1 MIIYDNLMDY
11 NQHKEEINTQY
22 LEQYVQTTRP
32 TKPGANIQCLYA
44 HQHAK
49 GTDKNASMG
58 YNRANNKYHC
68 FSCNKVANIFDFIK
82 EDTGATTDK
91 EVIEYLNSYYN
102 IEPFTLNTN
111 KTSTFKDNKKRDHI
125 NKKTQKATK
134 QPQPIQPVVVKPAPV
149 QEIDTKYDFTEQV
162 LKAHK
167 DLIDNKDKADTPQ
180 QKAYNYFIQR
190 GFTEDT
196 IKKYKLGY
204 TKSYNDF
211 MSNYTDLQLKADKQI
226 YYNYVIPIQKDNKY
240 NTVMLEISNRDYTDS
255 YNAKYRKPKGL
266 NIPIYNE
273 DYLKEDTEQT
283 IFITEGIYD
292 TLSIEQ
298 LDNKAM
304 ALNGIGYNRLIQL
317 IQDYKSELKLI
328 IMLDNDPTGIENT
341 KKIMAKIEELNK
353 ENIQC
358 INALE
363 LLSKYDTLKNYKD
376 ANEMLQNDSMIL
388 NLFLYENYQKIN
400 INEDIQRLNNANISN
415 NLDYFRTIE
424 EQEPTK
430 VIPTGFMYLDNKL
443 NGGLRKNLYILGAI
457 SSLGKTALITQIAD
471 QIAST
476 GQKVLYFSLEMDKRD
491 IMARSIARHTY
502 KLVGDTKDKS
512 KKPIASNFYEIID
525 NNNYKDYTQDKKDA
539 IQTAIQ
545 VYERGAK
552 NLYIVSGRYQ
562 DSTGTKRRMNI
573 KDIEKITRDFI
584 KYNKQT
590 PVIFIDYLQILAP
603 LDVHNTDKQNVD
615 EIIDNLANL
624 KDELNTPIVAISS
637 YNRDNYYEPA
647 NVTAFK
653 ESGAIEYGADV
664 IIALQYKGIE
674 AIYRGNDK
682 EATKKHKIYE
692 LVENIITNSKAG
704 ESIPI
709 ELKVLKNRNGQKF
722 TMQMD
727 LQYNYGYF
735 KENINASNN
744 YNSTY
749 KSNYNTYNKQDIL

>member
-58 YNRANNKYHC
+58 YNRGNNKYHC

-102 IEPFTLNTN
+102 IEPFTLNTVI
-111 KTSTFKDNKKRDHI
+111 S
-125 NKKTQKATK
+125 QKATK
-134 QPQPIQPVVVKPAPV
+134 QPQPIQPAVVKPAPV

-240 NTVMLEISNRDYTDS
+240 NTVMLEISDRDYTDS

-341 KKIMAKIEELNK
+341 KKIMAKIEWK
-353 ENIQC
+353 AGTFI
-358 INALE
+358 
-363 LLSKYDTLKNYKD
+363 Y
-376 ANEMLQNDSMIL
+376 
-388 NLFLYENYQKIN
+388 
-400 INEDIQRLNNANISN
+400 
-415 NLDYFRTIE
+415 
-424 EQEPTK
+424 P
-430 VIPTGFMYLDNKL
+430 IPAVMVTSGNMK
-443 NGGLRKNLYILGAI
+443 
-457 SSLGKTALITQIAD
+457 
-471 QIAST
+471 
-476 GQKVLYFSLEMDKRD
+476 
-491 IMARSIARHTY
+491 
-502 KLVGDTKDKS
+502 KS
-512 KKPIASNFYEIID
+512 K
-525 NNNYKDYTQDKKDA
+525 T
-539 IQTAIQ
+539 
-545 VYERGAK
+545 
-552 NLYIVSGRYQ
+552 
-562 DSTGTKRRMNI
+562 
-573 KDIEKITRDFI
+573 
-584 KYNKQT
+584 
-590 PVIFIDYLQILAP
+590 
-603 LDVHNTDKQNVD
+603 
-615 EIIDNLANL
+615 
-624 KDELNTPIVAISS
+624 
-637 YNRDNYYEPA
+637 
-647 NVTAFK
+647 
-653 ESGAIEYGADV
+653 
-664 IIALQYKGIE
+664 
-674 AIYRGNDK
+674 
-682 EATKKHKIYE
+682 
-692 LVENIITNSKAG
+692 
-704 ESIPI
+704 
-709 ELKVLKNRNGQKF
+709 
-722 TMQMD
+722 
-727 LQYNYGYF
+727 
-735 KENINASNN
+735 IN
-744 YNSTY
+744 
-749 KSNYNTYNKQDIL
+749 